1 MNIGVA
7 LSASTAANYVDEM
20 VSLAGEA
27 AGFGLRSAWFAQRLD
42 YDAASLAALVGRAV
56 PGIDVGTSA
65 IPIFGR
71 HPLLVSSQAQT
82 AQAATHG
89 RFHLGLALSAQSFVE
104 STFGLPYHRPIAQ
117 LREFLTVIGSLLEG
131 RPAQFRGEFVTAV
144 TGPATVPGAQPRVP
158 LLVAAMG
165 PQALRVTGELADG
178 TLPYLAGPRALGE
191 HIVPEIT
198 AAAQRAGRPAPRI
211 AAIVPTLV
219 TDDVEGMRA
228 KAIQWL
234 SFADGMPSYQRVIA
248 QSGARKAG
256 EIMVLGDERAVAASL
271 QSYFDA
277 GATEVIITQTNIDG
291 DQARR
296 RTWEAAGALN
306 RAPAAEN
313 PSGPATAAAPPG

>member
-7 LSASTAANYVDEM
+7 LSVPTAANYVDEM

-42 YDAASLAALVGRAV
+42 YDSAALAAIVGREV
-56 PGIDVGTSA
+56 PGIHVGTAA

-89 RFHLGLALSAQSFVE
+89 RYHLGLALSSPSFVE
-104 STFGLPYHRPIAQ
+104 GTFGLAYDRPIAQ
-117 LREFLTVIGSLLEG
+117 LREFLTVMGALLAG

-144 TGPATVPGAQPRVP
+144 TGGPATVAGAQPRVP

-191 HIVPEIT
+191 HLVPEIT

-211 AAIVPTLV
+211 VAIVPTVV
-219 TDDVEGMRA
+219 TDDVEGLRS
-228 KAIQWL
+228 KAIQGM
-234 SFADGMPSYQRVIA
+234 SFADGIPSYQRVIA

-256 EIMVLGDERAVAASL
+256 EIMVIGNERTVAAAI

-277 GATEVIITQTNIDG
+277 GATEVVITQTTMDG
-291 DQARR
+291 DASRR
-296 RTWEAAGALN
+296 RTWEAVGALN
-306 RAPAAEN
+306 
-313 PSGPATAAAPPG
+313 